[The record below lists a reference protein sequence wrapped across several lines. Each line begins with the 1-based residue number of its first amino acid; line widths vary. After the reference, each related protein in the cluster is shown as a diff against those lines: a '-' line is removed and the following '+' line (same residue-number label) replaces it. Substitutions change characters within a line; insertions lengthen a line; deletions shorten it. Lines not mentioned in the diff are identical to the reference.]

1 MGKSI
6 MKRASMDMCSFRRG
20 LIDFDLRG
28 KIRRNFLESLLI
40 TNRMCRVDM
49 TTSPF
54 LINCS
59 SSAEATLNEKEK
71 ENIKNNSGKNS

>member
-1 MGKSI
+1 
-6 MKRASMDMCSFRRG
+6 
-20 LIDFDLRG
+20 
-28 KIRRNFLESLLI
+28 
-40 TNRMCRVDM
+40 M